1 MSVITRYINKSDF
14 LLKKRF
20 CISKINGNNNCD
32 CLKDCDTTITP
43 SDPNNPT
50 NPKTRPDYTDR
61 YSVTRDEY
69 IQNLRFKSIGF
80 RYMGKGIE
88 DPDSYYK
95 KKS

>member
-20 CISKINGNNNCD
+20 CISKDTSCD
-32 CLKDCDTTITP
+32 CVRDCDPTLTKNPPT
-43 SDPNNPT
+43 NPT
-50 NPKTRPDYTDR
+50 NPKNRPDYTDR

-69 IQNLRFKSIGF
+69 IQNLRFKGIGF

-88 DPDSYYK
+88 DRDSYYK